1 MEKIF
6 GLTRTDEGYWRFKT
20 NQEIN
25 NVLKGQNIIGF
36 IKKQM

>member
-25 NVLKGQNIIGF
+25 VLKGQNIIGF